1 MRVVQAMYWL
11 WDSLKQTSSPDQ
23 EIAMKKLV
31 RLLQSTEHGDP
42 ITEDLQKGLHTLPAW
57 MQAWVRDLL
66 ARSATLPAG
75 A

>member
-1 MRVVQAMYWL
+1 MAGLADLVKQA
-11 WDSLKQTSSPDQ
+11 SSPDQ
-23 EIAMKKLV
+23 EMGMKKLV
-31 RLLQSTEHGDP
+31 RLLQSREHGNP
-42 ITEDLQKGLHTLPAW
+42 ITEDLQQGLHALPAW